1 MSDRVPLPS
10 DGARHHAPRRPSLP
24 GWLEPVRRGAADI
37 TVAELTR
44 LVPPRG
50 ARTRRGAVLVLFG
63 NADTRDTDK
72 KTIEHGDGERCGLL
86 YTGYRLTISF
96 LVSLH

>member
-1 MSDRVPLPS
+1 MIGLGLSISFNLRQRSGL
-10 DGARHHAPRRPSLP
+10 GL
-24 GWLEPVRRGAADI
+24 
-37 TVAELTR
+37 
-44 LVPPRG
+44 
-50 ARTRRGAVLVLFG
+50 